1 MSAEQKWKKS
11 YVDDTEVWFT
21 LQNPTS
27 DKFLTAISDES
38 TIISGKLYMIQNVQG
53 DRKIINPSS
62 LLIYPFDR
70 LCFADGF
77 FFWSLLTSILVLF

>member
-1 MSAEQKWKKS
+1 MCAILEAKDDPVSAEQKWKKS

-38 TIISGKLYMIQNVQG
+38 TIISGKLQWLPIENQ
-53 DRKIINPSS
+53 
-62 LLIYPFDR
+62 
-70 LCFADGF
+70 
-77 FFWSLLTSILVLF
+77 